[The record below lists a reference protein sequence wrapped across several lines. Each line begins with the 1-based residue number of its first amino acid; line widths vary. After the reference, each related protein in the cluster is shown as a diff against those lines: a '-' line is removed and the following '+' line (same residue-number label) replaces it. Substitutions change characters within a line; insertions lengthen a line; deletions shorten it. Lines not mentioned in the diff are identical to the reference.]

1 MLKTHFK
8 EGDINEGLV
17 LMIGWFNFQENI
29 VVLISRLNELK
40 WEDFFPDFI
49 KAPPLHLTA
58 GDCAIKL
65 SVHKLCL
72 RHQTPFELGLLISY
86 ALHFHVFNSTDYL
99 KAIRATHLFLG
110 LNQNFTEL
118 KIGNKSFF

>member
-1 MLKTHFK
+1 
-8 EGDINEGLV
+8 
-17 LMIGWFNFQENI
+17 MIGWFNFQENI
-29 VVLISRLNELK
+29 VVLISRLNKLK
-40 WEDFFPDFI
+40 WEDFFLDFI
-49 KAPPLHLTA
+49 KGPSLHLTA

-86 ALHFHVFNSTDYL
+86 ALHFQVFNATDYL

-110 LNQNFTEL
+110 PQPEFY
-118 KIGNKSFF
+118 